1 MKHKSLIA
9 LVLSLLMLCI
19 WIVSIAQ
26 PTQLRGQDNS
36 TEETYDGEPVY
47 RVVGQVVTPPH
58 PTYQPDPE
66 YDDASRK
73 AKVQGVVVLSMI
85 VTKEGRT
92 ADLKIKKSLTPSLDQ
107 KAIEAVSRW
116 RFDPATKDGK
126 PVAVW
131 IAVETSFHLYNKN

>member
-1 MKHKSLIA
+1 M
-9 LVLSLLMLCI
+9 
-19 WIVSIAQ
+19 
-26 PTQLRGQDNS
+26 
-36 TEETYDGEPVY
+36 
-47 RVVGQVVTPPH
+47 VTPPH
-58 PTYQPDPE
+58 PTYQPNPE

-92 ADLKIKKSLTPSLDQ
+92 ANLKIKKSLTPALDQ

-126 PVAVW
+126 PVAVL